1 MNGHI
6 LGAPVMMQLGSFQF
20 SITTAAYQEL
30 SRRTAYRWA
39 QQDLYGRLPG
49 LQFTG
54 PGEDTMTLPGVIY
67 PEYRGGTGQLNQMRS
82 LAGRGT
88 PLMMVSGVGQIMG
101 RWVIE
106 SVDEKQAAFFAYGV
120 PRKQEFTLQLKRFS

>member
-1 MNGHI
+1 MIGHK
-6 LGAPVMMQLGSFQF
+6 LGTSVMMQLGSFQF
-20 SITTAAYQEL
+20 SILTAAYQEL
-30 SRRTAYRWA
+30 TRRTTYRWA

-49 LQFTG
+49 LQHTG
-54 PGEDTMTLPGVIY
+54 PGEETMTLPGVIY
-67 PEYRGGTGQLNQMRS
+67 PEYRGGIGQLNRMRS

-88 PLMMVSGVGQIMG
+88 PLLMVSGLGQIMG

-106 SVDEKQAAFFAYGV
+106 AVEEKQTVFAAFGM

>member
-6 LGAPVMMQLGSFQF
+6 IGAPVMMQLGSFQF
-20 SITTAAYQEL
+20 GITTAAYQEL
-30 SRRTAYRWA
+30 SRRTEYRWA

-54 PGEDTMTLPGVIY
+54 PGEDTMTLDGVIY
-67 PEYRGGTGQLNQMRS
+67 PEYRGGTGQLNQMRG
-82 LAGRGT
+82 LAGRGV
-88 PLMMVSGVGQIMG
+88 PQMLVSGLGQIMG

-106 SVDEKQAAFFAYGV
+106 SVDEKQGTFAAYGV
-120 PRKQEFTLQLKRFS
+120 ARKQEFTLQLRRFS

>member
-1 MNGHI
+1 MIGYRM
-6 LGAPVMMQLGSFQF
+6 GASVMMQLGSFQF

-54 PGEDTMTLPGVIY
+54 PGEDAMTLAGVIY
-67 PEYRGGTGQLNQMRS
+67 PEYRGGFAQLNQMRG
-82 LAGRGT
+82 LAGRGV
-88 PLMMVSGVGQIMG
+88 PQLMVSGQGGIMG

-106 SVDEKQAAFFAYGV
+106 SVDEKQATFAAEGL